1 MIDIIRRT
9 GISLLAGF
17 LVRTDAGRL
26 PFTRR
31 LRLFQKTPCVHPL
44 QVLETTRPTRS
55 VSADRPRSPS
65 GRGAPDVSR
74 FSCMLFLGVRGF

>member
-26 PFTRR
+26 PFTSR
-31 LRLFQKTPCVHPL
+31 LRLFKKPPAHTLCKYL
-44 QVLETTRPTRS
+44 KLLI
-55 VSADRPRSPS
+55 PRE
-65 GRGAPDVSR
+65 V
-74 FSCMLFLGVRGF
+74 FQLFGKQMFFER

>member
-31 LRLFQKTPCVHPL
+31 LRLFKKTLRTP
-44 QVLETTRPTRS
+44 
-55 VSADRPRSPS
+55 SAST
-65 GRGAPDVSR
+65 
-74 FSCMLFLGVRGF
+74 